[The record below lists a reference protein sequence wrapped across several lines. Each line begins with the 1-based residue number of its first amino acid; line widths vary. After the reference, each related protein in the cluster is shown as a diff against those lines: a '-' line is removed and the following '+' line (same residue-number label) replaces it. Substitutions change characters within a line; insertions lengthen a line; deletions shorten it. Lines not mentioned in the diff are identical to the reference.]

1 LHRSLLIGSIIL
13 LLMIVAA
20 AVTASRRARSMKGS
34 VLVAFWAIA
43 AGSGVAIATMIVTGT
58 LQTSIAMLVP
68 ERSMIIANAMNA
80 CA

>member
-1 LHRSLLIGSIIL
+1 
-13 LLMIVAA
+13 MIVAA

-34 VLVAFWAIA
+34 ALVAFWAIA

-68 ERSMIIANAMNA
+68 VGSMIIANAMSA